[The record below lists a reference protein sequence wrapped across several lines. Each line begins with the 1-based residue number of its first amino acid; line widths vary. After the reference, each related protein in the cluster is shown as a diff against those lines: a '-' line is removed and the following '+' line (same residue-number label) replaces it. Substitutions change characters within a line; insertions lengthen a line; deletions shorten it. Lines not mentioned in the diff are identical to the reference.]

1 MEPDGDPEARI
12 RELERPLSERAQR
25 SELGAPSQSPYPL
38 PAYDM
43 TQTSRSP
50 VRTFRRRFL
59 VFLTVITAG
68 AAGLIFY
75 AAEPTIRQGGP
86 TVSGPSGTRPARS
99 TVVKIPRATPSATA
113 APGPTF
119 VPAGSTFSVAG
130 THKNVA
136 INCDGCSV
144 SVSGVSNTVEI
155 LGNCDTL
162 TVSGVENA
170 VTVETA
176 VKIGVSGID
185 NQVTYRTGEPQVAK
199 SGNNNTV
206 EQS

>member
-1 MEPDGDPEARI
+1 M
-12 RELERPLSERAQR
+12 
-25 SELGAPSQSPYPL
+25 
-38 PAYDM
+38 
-43 TQTSRSP
+43 
-50 VRTFRRRFL
+50 
-59 VFLTVITAG
+59 
-68 AAGLIFY
+68 
-75 AAEPTIRQGGP
+75 
-86 TVSGPSGTRPARS
+86 
-99 TVVKIPRATPSATA
+99 
-113 APGPTF
+113 
-119 VPAGSTFSVAG
+119 PAGSTFSVPG

-162 TVSGVENA
+162 TVSGVENT

-185 NQVTYRTGEPQVAK
+185 IQVTYRTGEPQVAK

-206 EQS
+206 EQG